1 MDHAQY
7 MLGHR
12 IDRGRLQL
20 VSVLG
25 LGAYGVVYEAVD
37 LAYNGGVGPWGA
49 SASSSTTSTASSSSS
64 SGPPTT
70 RRRFAVKTLPKASL
84 DSRQR
89 QFQRREIA
97 LHQLASA
104 HKNVV
109 TMHRMIEEGEF
120 VFVIMDL
127 CGDGDL
133 FSLITDK
140 KIVRFISVF
149 ARFRLSL

>member
-37 LAYNGGVGPWGA
+37 LAHHGGNGHWAA
-49 SASSSTTSTASSSSS
+49 STSSSTASTASSSSSSSS

-70 RRRFAVKTLPKASL
+70 RRRFAIKTLPKASL

-140 KIVRFISVF
+140 KIVGSHP
-149 ARFRLSL
+149 S